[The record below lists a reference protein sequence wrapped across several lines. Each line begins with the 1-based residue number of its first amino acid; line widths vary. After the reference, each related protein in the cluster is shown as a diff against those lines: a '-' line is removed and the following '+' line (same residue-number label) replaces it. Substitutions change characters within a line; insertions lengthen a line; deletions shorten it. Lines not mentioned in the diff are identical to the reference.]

1 MESKIKFMQ
10 LSNCQVSRIKQIID
24 SSQSVSHAVT
34 SISRVALNVEFVSQI
49 EIYYFKVYML
59 IADDTGLLY

>member
-1 MESKIKFMQ
+1 MQ
-10 LSNCQVSRIKQIID
+10 LSMCQVSRIKEFID

-34 SISRVALNVEFVSQI
+34 SISRVAINEEFVSQI

-59 IADDTGLLY
+59 MIQGYFLLICMRL